1 MSQPDRAR
9 ADALVESLL
18 RPLDR
23 VEPVLRNTRSRPRG
37 MPLMVGV
44 AVAAAVVIG
53 GAAIAAT
60 GWGPLAGIGAA
71 ERPATPADEIS
82 PAVVAQLRAVA
93 MPRSAPDSPV
103 GEWLFTEARL
113 LGTLPDGDKVY
124 VVPTAKAKLC
134 IVVASSTASCS
145 DPVTHDNP
153 ITMTTSDAGPT
164 APPVV
169 WGVTTDDVTAVSFT
183 AAGTP
188 VSVPVRNNFYAWQGS
203 PNRTLRS
210 VSSAT
215 VTFADGSTTRW
226 PDRES

>member
-1 MSQPDRAR
+1 MSQSDRAR
-9 ADALVESLL
+9 ADALVESIL

-23 VEPVLRNTRSRPRG
+23 VEPVRRRARSRPRRA
-37 MPLMVGV
+37 PLIVAL

-71 ERPATPADEIS
+71 ERPTTPEDEIS
-82 PAVVAQLRAVA
+82 PAVVAQLRASA
-93 MPRSAPDSPV
+93 MPLSAPDSPV

-134 IVVASSTASCS
+134 VVVAGSTASCS
-145 DPVTHDNP
+145 DPVTPDNP
-153 ITMTTSDAGPT
+153 ITMTSSDVGPT

-169 WGVTTDDVTAVSFT
+169 WGVTTDDVTAVSFDV
-183 AAGTP
+183 GGKP
-188 VSVPVRNNFYAWQGS
+188 VTVPVRDNFYAWQGS
-203 PNRTLRS
+203 PSQTLRY
-210 VSSAT
+210 VSTAT
-215 VTFADGSTTRW
+215 VSFADGSTTTW
-226 PDRES
+226 PDRGS

>member
-1 MSQPDRAR
+1 MNESDATR

-23 VEPVLRNTRSRPRG
+23 VEPVRRNTRSRSRRA
-37 MPLMVGV
+37 PLIVGFV
-44 AVAAAVVIG
+44 LAAAVLIG

-71 ERPATPADEIS
+71 ERPATPEDEIS
-82 PAVVAQLRAVA
+82 PAVVAQLRIAA

-113 LGTLPDGDKVY
+113 LGTLPGGEKVY
-124 VVPTAKAKLC
+124 VVPTTKAKLC
-134 IVVASSTASCS
+134 IVVATSTASCG
-145 DPVTHDNP
+145 DPVTRENP
-153 ITMTTSDAGPT
+153 ITMTTSDSGPN

-169 WGVTTDDVTAVSFT
+169 WGVTTDEVTAVSFT
-183 AAGTP
+183 AAGTQ

-203 PNRTLRS
+203 PNQTLRR

-215 VTFADGSTTRW
+215 VTFADGSTTQW
-226 PDRES
+226 PDRGS

>member
-1 MSQPDRAR
+1 MNESDAAR
-9 ADALVESLL
+9 ADQLVESLL

-23 VEPVLRNTRSRPRG
+23 VEPVRRTARSRRRRA
-37 MPLMVGV
+37 PLLVAL

-71 ERPATPADEIS
+71 ERPVTPEDEIS
-82 PAVVAQLRAVA
+82 PAVVAQLRASA

-113 LGTLPDGDKVY
+113 LGKLPDGHEVY

-134 IVVASSTASCS
+134 IVVAGSGASCS
-145 DPVTHDNP
+145 DPVTRDDP
-153 ITMTTSDAGPT
+153 ITMTTRDSGPS

-183 AAGTP
+183 VGGTP
-188 VSVPVRNNFYAWQGS
+188 VSVPVRDNFYAWQGS
-203 PNRTLRS
+203 PDQTLRS
-210 VSSAT
+210 VSSAI

-226 PDRES
+226 PDRGS

>member
-1 MSQPDRAR
+1 MNDFDAAR
-9 ADALVESLL
+9 ADALLESLL

-23 VEPVLRNTRSRPRG
+23 VEPVRRNSGSRSRRV
-37 MPLMVGV
+37 PLIVGFS
-44 AVAAAVVIG
+44 VAAAVVIG

-60 GWGPLAGIGAA
+60 GWGPLSGIGAA
-71 ERPATPADEIS
+71 ERPATPEDEIS

-93 MPRSAPDSPV
+93 MPRSAPESPV

-124 VVPTAKAKLC
+124 VVPTSKAKLC
-134 IVVASSTASCS
+134 IVVATSTASCS
-145 DPVTHDNP
+145 DPVTRDNP
-153 ITMTTSDAGPT
+153 ITMTTSDAGPS

-183 AAGTP
+183 ATGNP

-203 PNRTLRS
+203 PNQTLRF

-215 VTFADGSTTRW
+215 VTFADGSTTQW
-226 PDRES
+226 PDRGS